1 MNITILRETQGYRAT
16 QSARGVRITAK
27 AVRVYPKSRVVS
39 LRVWKQLAG
48 MSDQSFD
55 GSVVLEL
62 GIGAFNR
69 R

>member
-1 MNITILRETQGYRAT
+1 METIIRETANYSAT
-16 QSARGVRITAK
+16 HSAQGVRITTKEKRA
-27 AVRVYPKSRVVS
+27 YPKSQVVS
-39 LRVWKQLAG
+39 LRTWKQLAG

-62 GIGAFNR
+62 GIGAFSR